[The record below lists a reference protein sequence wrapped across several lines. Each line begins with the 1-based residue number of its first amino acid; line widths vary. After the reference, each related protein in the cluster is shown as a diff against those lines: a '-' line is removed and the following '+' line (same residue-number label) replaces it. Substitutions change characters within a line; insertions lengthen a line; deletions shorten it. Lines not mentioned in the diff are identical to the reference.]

1 MTFFH
6 AGLPQKDTVT
16 DVWIDRSRSGFQ
28 VSFLN
33 LCFLFGCN
41 MIQVTYLYLLHL
53 FAAVQTSAGL
63 PAPGNYA
70 VVNVDR
76 MGFFRVNYDD
86 DTRRL
91 ILADLDTGNS
101 VNTIHYIMSSTAN
114 KCWCLQI
121 FNCFQLFKKEIICT
135 LCIIT
140 ARLL

>member
-33 LCFLFGCN
+33 LYFLLGCS
-41 MIQVTYLYLLHL
+41 MIQVTYLYLLNL
-53 FAAVQTSAGL
+53 AAVQTSAGL

-101 VNTIHYIMSSTAN
+101 VNTIHYIISSTAY
-114 KCWCLQI
+114 KSWCI
-121 FNCFQLFKKEIICT
+121 
-135 LCIIT
+135 
-140 ARLL
+140 